1 MENDPLFYKHPY
13 YAHEGNF
20 FQNGHHHQHDSWQE
34 FMENGPGAADE
45 DYNAVWRWDLFK
57 HEEDGST
64 CLALYYMLQRKAI
77 CMSCHV
83 TVKPSDLPEV
93 RKWLEGKWKYIQ
105 RLWAPLSGLP
115 GEPEDDDS

>member
-1 MENDPLFYKHPY
+1 MGNDPLFCNHPY
-13 YAHEGNF
+13 YCASHEQNF
-20 FQNGHHHQHDSWQE
+20 HGSWQE
-34 FMENGPGAADE
+34 FMEDGPGAADE
-45 DYNAVWRWDLFK
+45 DYNVVWRWDLQR
-57 HEEDGST
+57 EEDGSA
-64 CLALYYMLQRKAI
+64 CLSLHYMLQRKAL